1 MCPDLA
7 ETAVRLAERRADFAA
22 FETFGFPG
30 YALTGREMI
39 DAIEA
44 ATRNK
49 VNVRHMSWWTL
60 KTIGQLMAIG
70 RELAELEYLWK
81 VPHRIDGAKLEAA
94 IGKVPH
100 TPFNKAIA
108 MSLRDLGYRA

>member
-1 MCPDLA
+1 
-7 ETAVRLAERRADFAA
+7 VRLAERRADFGA
-22 FETFGFPG
+22 FEMFGFPG
-30 YALTGREMI
+30 YAVNGQQMI

-60 KTIGQLMAIG
+60 KTIGQLMALG
-70 RELAELEYLWK
+70 RELSELEYLWK
-81 VPHRIDGAKLEAA
+81 VPHRIDGSKLEAA

-100 TPFNKAIA
+100 TPFHKAIA
-108 MSLRDLGYRA
+108 MSLRELGYRA

>member
-1 MCPDLA
+1 
-7 ETAVRLAERRADFAA
+7 
-22 FETFGFPG
+22 
-30 YALTGREMI
+30 MI

-60 KTIGQLMAIG
+60 KTIGQLMALG
-70 RELAELEYLWK
+70 RELAELEYLWR
-81 VPHRIDGAKLEAA
+81 VPHRIDGDKLQ
-94 IGKVPH
+94 GRDRQVPH
-100 TPFNKAIA
+100 TPFEKAIA